1 MTSLF
6 RYNSVCS
13 PYSYRAN
20 SHPSNTNLR
29 VFKYFVV
36 ILIASVAIN
45 APRFFETKLVTEEFA
60 TNVSGTMQLEEIIT
74 YDVTDLRRD
83 PTYIR

>member
-1 MTSLF
+1 
-6 RYNSVCS
+6 
-13 PYSYRAN
+13 
-20 SHPSNTNLR
+20 
-29 VFKYFVV
+29 VV

-45 APRFFETKLVTEEFA
+45 APRFFETKLVTEVFA